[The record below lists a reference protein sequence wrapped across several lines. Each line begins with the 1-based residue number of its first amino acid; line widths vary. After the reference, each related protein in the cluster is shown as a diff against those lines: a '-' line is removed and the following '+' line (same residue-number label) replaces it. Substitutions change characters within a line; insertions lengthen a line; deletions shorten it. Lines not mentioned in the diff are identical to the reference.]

1 MNFQEITEDN
11 KVFPGE
17 YLLHVPSNKIVI
29 CGAYKPSEG
38 KIRALANGRLI
49 EDAIVNF
56 QKIKLSKSEK
66 KKRTV
71 RQCGGCKR

>member
-1 MNFQEITEDN
+1 MNFQEITEN
-11 KVFPGE
+11 SKVFPGE
-17 YLLHVPSNKIVI
+17 YLLHIPSNQIVV

-38 KIRALANGRLI
+38 KIKALANGRLM

-71 RQCGGCKR
+71 RHCGGCKR

>member
-1 MNFQEITEDN
+1 MNFQEITEGN

-17 YLLHVPSNKIVI
+17 YLLHIPSNQIVV

-38 KIRALANGRLI
+38 KIRALANGRLM

-56 QKIKLSKSEK
+56 KKIKLSKNEK

>member
-1 MNFQEITEDN
+1 MNFQEITEDS

-29 CGAYKPSEG
+29 CGAYKPLEG
-38 KIRALANGRLI
+38 KIRALANGRLM
-49 EDAIVNF
+49 EDAIANF

>member
-1 MNFQEITEDN
+1 MNFQEITEN
-11 KVFPGE
+11 SKVFPGE
-17 YLLHVPSNKIVI
+17 YLLHIPSNQIVI

-38 KIRALANGRLI
+38 KIKALANGRLM

-71 RQCGGCKR
+71 RHCGGCKR

>member
-1 MNFQEITEDN
+1 MNFQEITEN
-11 KVFPGE
+11 SKVFPGE
-17 YLLHVPSNKIVI
+17 YLLHIPSSQIVI

-38 KIRALANGRLI
+38 KIKALANGRLM

-71 RQCGGCKR
+71 RHCGGCKR